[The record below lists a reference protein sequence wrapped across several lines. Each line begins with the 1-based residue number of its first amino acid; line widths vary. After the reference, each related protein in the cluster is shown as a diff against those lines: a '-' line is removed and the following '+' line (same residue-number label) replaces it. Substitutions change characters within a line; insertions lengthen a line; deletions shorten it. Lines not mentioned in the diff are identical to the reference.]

1 VSERLEVEVIG
12 LERAAGRIGAEE
24 AAGMCARALAAA
36 GVTDGHVALEFVSPV
51 RIRELN
57 RAHRRRDAATDVLS
71 FPVDA
76 AAPTAGP
83 RELGDVVVCPEAAGD
98 LREAVAHGAL
108 HLAGLDHESDR
119 GEMLALQ
126 REVLGA
132 GAG

>member
-1 VSERLEVEVIG
+1 VSQRLEVEVVG
-12 LERAAGRIGAEE
+12 VERAAGRIAAEE
-24 AAGMCARALAAA
+24 VAAICARALAAA
-36 GVTDGHVALEFVSPV
+36 GVADGHVAVAFVSPA

-76 AAPTAGP
+76 AEPMAGP
-83 RELGDVVVCPEAAGD
+83 RELGDVVVCPDRAAD
-98 LREAVAHGAL
+98 LREAVVHGAL

-126 REVLGA
+126 RDVLGA
-132 GAG
+132 GAA

>member
-1 VSERLEVEVIG
+1 MSQRLEVDVVGI
-12 LERAAGRIGAEE
+12 ERAAGRIGAEE

-36 GVTDGHVALEFVSPV
+36 GVADGHAAVEFVSPA

-57 RAHRRRDAATDVLS
+57 RAHRWRDAATDVLS

-76 AAPTAGP
+76 ATASAGP
-83 RELGDVVVCPEAAGD
+83 RELGDVVVCPERARD
-98 LREAVAHGAL
+98 LREAVVHGAL

-126 REVLGA
+126 REVLA
-132 GAG
+132 GGVG